1 MKDFL
6 AAVFVVIALI
16 VIFIVLGGALGS
28 LGSTFSIGSWYH
40 KWSVAQ
46 PGGGTHLTIDLSKEK
61 LWAPATAGLTGESP
75 YKDKVSFDT
84 IDHDPQHEN
93 PHDEYLTIRASVQN
107 EQAISIKGWSVES
120 YVSRTRIP
128 LPKGVL
134 LYALGR
140 ENALVHPV
148 LAPGEFAYI
157 VSGNSPLGD
166 SFHTNSCTGQLATYA
181 PFTPA
186 LSQVCPAMGDIVP
199 ATVEN
204 LRVYGEQCIEYLQSL
219 MPCEIPGK
227 NVPKD
232 LLPLCRA
239 LVEKEIT
246 YNKCIEREYK
256 RSGFKVF
263 NMGGWYL
270 YLESPAEVW
279 RNKYD
284 VIRLL
289 DADGRVVDV
298 LSY

>member
-6 AAVFVVIALI
+6 ATIFVVL
-16 VIFIVLGGALGS
+16 VLVVLFIVLGGALGS
-28 LGSTFSIGSWYH
+28 VGSTLSIGNWYH

-46 PGGGTHLTIDLSKEK
+46 PGGGTHLTLDLSQEK
-61 LWAPATAGLTGESP
+61 LWAPATPGLTGESQ

-84 IDHDPQHEN
+84 SDHDPQHES

-107 EQAISIKGWSVES
+107 ETAIPLQGWSVES

-134 LYALGR
+134 LFALGR
-140 ENALVHPV
+140 KNAVVSPV
-148 LAPGEFAYI
+148 LAPGEYVYI

-181 PFTPA
+181 AFTPP
-186 LSQVCPAMGDIVP
+186 LSQICPAMGEVVP

-219 MPCEIPGK
+219 ASCEIPGT
-227 NVPKD
+227 NTPKD

-239 LVEKEIT
+239 LIQKEIT

-256 RSGFKVF
+256 KYGFKVF
-263 NMGGWYL
+263 NRGGWYL
-270 YLESPAEVW
+270 YLNSPAEIW

-289 DADGRVVDV
+289 DGDGRVVDV

>member
-6 AAVFVVIALI
+6 ATIFVVIALI
-16 VIFIVLGGALGS
+16 VLFIVLGGAVGS
-28 LGSTFSIGSWYH
+28 LGSSFSIGSWYH

-46 PGGGTHLTIDLSKEK
+46 PGGGTHLTLDLSQDK
-61 LWAPATAGLTGESP
+61 LWAPATPGLVGESP
-75 YKDKVSFDT
+75 YKGKVSFDT
-84 IDHDPQHEN
+84 IDHDPQHES
-93 PHDEYLTIRASVQN
+93 PHEEYLTIRASVQN
-107 EQAISIKGWSVES
+107 ENAIQLRGWSIES

-134 LYALGR
+134 LFALAR
-140 ENALVHPV
+140 KNAVVDPV

-157 VSGNSPLGD
+157 VSANSPLGD

-181 PFTPA
+181 QFTPA

-204 LRVYGEQCIEYLQSL
+204 LRTYGEQCIEYLQSL
-219 MPCEIPGK
+219 APCEVPGT
-227 NVPKD
+227 NTPKD

-239 LVEKEIT
+239 LVQKEIT
-246 YNKCIEREYK
+246 YNRCIEREYK
-256 RSGFKVF
+256 KIGFRVF

-270 YLESPAEVW
+270 YLNSPAEIW

-289 DADGRVVDV
+289 DGDGRVVDV